1 MGKGFGYVQ
10 FRDRAS
16 VSLAMECN
24 GNVLAGRKVRITRA
38 KEELAQVNKKP
49 TTTTTT
55 TTTSNDGKQA
65 VPALRQK
72 KKFVGASVE
81 LGARASRIDSLKKFK
96 KRPSS
101 SSSLSGSSDKKRG
114 VSKKN
119 GIKKPRHKSR
129 S

>member
-1 MGKGFGYVQ
+1 MQ

-49 TTTTTT
+49 TTTTTTTT

-101 SSSLSGSSDKKRG
+101 LSGSSDKKRG

>member
-10 FRDRAS
+10 FTDRAS

-38 KEELAQVNKKP
+38 KEELAQVSKKP
-49 TTTTTT
+49 TTTTAEE
-55 TTTSNDGKQA
+55 KQA
-65 VPALRQK
+65 PVLQQK
-72 KKFVGASVE
+72 KNGKRLFGPSVE
-81 LGARASRIDSLKKFK
+81 LGARASRMDSLKKFK
-96 KRPSS
+96 KRSAS
-101 SSSLSGSSDKKRG
+101 SGSSDKKRG
-114 VSKKN
+114 VSKKS